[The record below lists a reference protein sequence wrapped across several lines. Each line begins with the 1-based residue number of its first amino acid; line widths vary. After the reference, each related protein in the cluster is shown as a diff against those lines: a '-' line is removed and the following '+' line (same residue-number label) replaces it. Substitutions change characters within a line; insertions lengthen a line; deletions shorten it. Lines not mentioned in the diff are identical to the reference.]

1 MASSDETKNDGAAAA
16 TSNSKEWKTEG
27 HPWVDT
33 RLQVACSWGFPSM
46 SSKGTMEGL
55 VGSMVAFGP
64 VDENQRKPAM
74 GRVLVDPPPQP
85 PAENNDTSSKAEN
98 NNAVLALDLTGA
110 EIQSLQTQTNASV
123 ANASANDASANGST
137 AVTNRAP
144 VVLRLDS
151 SFPNSTLIQNVQE
164 RYDARLE
171 QYMKESILPP
181 LVALAALEEAT
192 HQLVQQR
199 IAQEDAAETAR
210 ARRRSA
216 GSSSNNSKAMLLTAT
231 PHPPLFYAKPP
242 NQYMTAPSVL
252 AAGDGGNDEHHYD
265 TSSGDPTKEYLS
277 SSPSAWLARI
287 KVGCLQA
294 QNDYLTQQ
302 QHEQQL
308 RHMYNTQMQLMM
320 AANSGGGDTIIELS
334 SGRRSSSR
342 IHRIATEQW
351 EEQKASLMDKRTS
364 RSSRRGGGGGG
375 GGNKNTSGSEAY
387 NQGVEAYLKG
397 NRIASFLQKQWELE
411 QRGGGGGEE
420 EEEEETAEG
429 EESEEDPDHD
439 DDEEEDDMDLFN
451 PHLQPTYGDVLK
463 FLRKV
468 RLDDIQASIPY
479 WCQET
484 HNRLSHKQ
492 RKKLQQQLDSD
503 NEDDDDDDE
512 MENVLDVDV
521 LPLDSLILGIPEEEH
536 EEAEEEAGSKIEV
549 EETTSTEKKEV
560 AIETPKS
567 TDTTESTA
575 VVVEAAVKSEE
586 TSGAGMISASTATS
600 SATNATTATSANGG
614 TAPPSAAPEPM
625 KIEETNGCTAP
636 AKVESDASDGIKADT
651 NASAFLE
658 AKKVEPVASATAMAA
673 EWNLEAKDK
682 TLIGSAADSAAVK
695 SDEPEASKNGDT
707 GSVTKEESP
716 EEATSASESVILQ
729 WEVPSSVEKAPPQKQ
744 VYKYLQNE
752 DNTTFGRFKFALRR
766 KDEELERLQAEIAA
780 VAAVPDDGQIQREL
794 DEQAKRKEAERA
806 FQTEKSWNKWRFEG
820 IHGGYTVWPKWQHA
834 VKKWQEERN
843 AKEAASATAP
853 SMDIIVPSEEGKAS
867 AAQEEADRA
876 KALELA
882 EKEKEEEAA
891 AGASSRRTRRKAN
904 SSIGTVFYG
913 QSSQLTAKQLVELIL
928 RLCSEK
934 STAPTI
940 FQLESI
946 VSEDGTQDPV
956 KRLRTALG
964 KLVWRRNQL
973 ARLTPCTSWTDKF
986 LREFVNHK
994 SLLQISHE
1002 EAAVAEASTVPAD
1015 AAAATHADVE
1025 MKLAQGN
1032 KNEGQDK
1039 KEAKE
1044 KSLLQYIRSVHETE
1058 LRLRK
1063 VVLEH
1068 LTEIPIPIV
1077 ATAADER
1084 KNSNEGYDSLDF
1096 EDQSSISWQTE
1107 GHPWIGKHIFRPR
1120 QMANTNDLSQCEW
1133 FTIKSFVPS
1142 VACENAEEITVV
1154 AGSSAKEPPL
1164 VDRRMRFRAM
1174 PFVEEDDGVAFE
1186 DGECLVLTEGQVQAG
1201 CKAADLEQIN
1211 IDMEVED
1218 EEANIIDHPFAGSG
1232 GNTKITLYL
1241 ADNSSPDPIHC
1252 TVVGHTSVV
1261 GDANKETTHRILV
1274 LPIGTDSEPT
1284 PDAVWATLDVSND
1297 SDIRCYLD
1305 TDSPS
1310 KMYRIQQSDFH
1321 PESEA
1326 FAECRNII
1334 GFLERHNKAGPFLE
1348 PVDYVALGI
1357 PDYPQVVTNP
1367 MDVSTVAKKLED
1379 GHYSNIPP
1387 KQTAG
1392 RSPVARMLN
1401 GAFRAD
1407 IELIFD
1413 NSMLYNPPKDWIH
1426 ESAAAVKKAVA
1437 RKMDQISHSA
1447 DLKYKR
1453 SGKHM
1458 EKQSIYIDED
1468 SDIDYEYESDNDD
1481 DDDYGGGFR
1490 RKRKRSKGANRPKAD
1505 DNSTRA
1511 MEQGVRLQKT
1521 LSETLGLRGPF
1532 ANFNV
1537 DNEAATFSLPPH
1549 WGCRRKIPE
1558 AQKSEEPADDED
1570 ENIQPAAESA
1580 YEEQLSE
1587 LVELTRTIDE
1597 AETSG
1602 LRRSTRAVGHDEG
1615 GSKRGKKGRAP
1626 DKEYVMLDEFE
1637 QAFVKASEELSNN
1650 PAPST
1655 RSDVE
1660 YLCERLHD
1668 SYYADVYKTVS
1679 VSLEQSDLNTMNAEV
1694 QGKLE
1699 GPLGSFAN
1707 GSFPPF
1713 LGRMIPHSMAKHG
1726 KFSWE
1731 IRAPFQIP
1739 ALRWVI
1745 RGLIKSG
1752 HLGEV
1757 EPLEQENLSSGVIMT
1772 NHVYYTDNS
1781 LQPFEILDSKELARR
1796 RRANNEQAAS
1806 SEDEIE
1812 LSEYE
1817 KLRAERVARN
1827 AERLKALGL
1836 A

>member
-1 MASSDETKNDGAAAA
+1 MASPDETKTDGAASN
-16 TSNSKEWKTEG
+16 TSDNNKAWKTEG

-46 SSKGTMEGL
+46 SSKGTMEAL
-55 VGSMVAFGP
+55 VGNMVAFGP
-64 VDENQRKPAM
+64 VDESQRKPAL

-85 PAENNDTSSKAEN
+85 PSENNESKKPQ

-110 EIQSLQTQTNASV
+110 EIQSLQTQTNASA
-123 ANASANDASANGST
+123 ANAAAVAANDAATNGSAT
-137 AVTNRAP
+137 VTNNRAP

-151 SFPNSTLIQNVQE
+151 SFPNATLIQNVQE

-192 HQLVQQR
+192 QQLVQQR
-199 IAQEDAAETAR
+199 IVQEDAAEAAR
-210 ARRRSA
+210 ARRRSG
-216 GSSSNNSKAMLLTAT
+216 GSSSSNSKATLLTAT

-242 NQYMTAPSVL
+242 NQYMTAPSAV
-252 AAGDGGNDEHHYD
+252 AAGDGGNDEQYD

-294 QNDYLTQQ
+294 QNEYLTQQ

-308 RHMYNTQMQLMM
+308 RHMYNTQMQLMLA
-320 AANSGGGDTIIELS
+320 AANGAAADIELS

-351 EEQKASLMDKRTS
+351 EEQKASLMDKRSS
-364 RSSRRGGGGGG
+364 RSSRNNRGGGNATGGA
-375 GGNKNTSGSEAY
+375 SQPYS
-387 NQGVEAYLKG
+387 QGVEAYLKG

-411 QRGGGGGEE
+411 QRGGEKEE
-420 EEEEETAEG
+420 AEETAEG
-429 EESEEDPDHD
+429 EEGEEDH
-439 DDEEEDDMDLFN
+439 DEEEEDEEDEEDMDLFN

-468 RLDDIQASIPY
+468 RLDDIQASVPY

-484 HNRLSHKQ
+484 HNRLRQKQ

-503 NEDDDDDDE
+503 TEDGDDDDE
-512 MENVLDVDV
+512 MENVLDIDI
-521 LPLDSLILGIPEEEH
+521 LPLDKFILGIPEEEE
-536 EEAEEEAGSKIEV
+536 EEAEEEAAPEGSKIEI
-549 EETTSTEKKEV
+549 EETTSSKEKEV
-560 AIETPKS
+560 ATETPK
-567 TDTTESTA
+567 TADAPESMEA
-575 VVVEAAVKSEE
+575 VVQPAVKTEE
-586 TSGAGMISASTATS
+586 TSGVEKALDSTATKS
-600 SATNATTATSANGG
+600 TANVTTAASANG
-614 TAPPSAAPEPM
+614 TTPPSAEP
-625 KIEETNGCTAP
+625 KTV
-636 AKVESDASDGIKADT
+636 KVEEANGSTEPTQVESTASDGIKADA
-651 NASAFLE
+651 NASSLVKA
-658 AKKVEPVASATAMAA
+658 KVEPVASATSMAA
-673 EWNLEAKDK
+673 EWKLEAKDK
-682 TLIGSAADSAAVK
+682 TLIGSVADTAAVK
-695 SDEPEASKNGDT
+695 SDEPEANLDGEK
-707 GSVTKEESP
+707 GSVAGEESP
-716 EEATSASESVILQ
+716 VEVTAASESVILQ
-729 WEVPSSVEKAPPQKQ
+729 WEVPSSIEKAPPQKQ

-752 DNTTFGRFKFALRR
+752 DHTSFGRFKFALRR

-780 VAAVPDDGQIQREL
+780 AAAVPDDGQIQREL

-806 FQTEKSWNKWRFEG
+806 FQAEKAWNKWRFEG
-820 IHGGYTVWPKWQHA
+820 IHGGYTIWPKWQHA
-834 VKKWQEERN
+834 VKRWQEERN
-843 AKEAASATAP
+843 AKEASSATNP
-853 SMDIIVPSEEGKAS
+853 SMDIVPSDEVKAS
-867 AAQEEADRA
+867 AAQEEIDRA

-891 AGASSRRTRRKAN
+891 AGSSSRRTRRKAN
-904 SSIGTVFYG
+904 SSTGTVFYG
-913 QSSQLTAKQLVELIL
+913 QSSQLTAKQLVDLIL
-928 RLCSEK
+928 RLCSER

-946 VSEDGTQDPV
+946 VAEDGTQDPV

-973 ARLTPCTSWTDKF
+973 ARLTPCTSWTDK
-986 LREFVNHK
+986 LLGETVHRK
-994 SLLQISHE
+994 SLLQITHE
-1002 EAAVAEASTVPAD
+1002 EPAVTEAVTVPAD
-1015 AAAATHADVE
+1015 DAELPHADVE
-1025 MKLAQGN
+1025 MNLAEGDKQ
-1032 KNEGQDK
+1032 EGQDK
-1039 KEAKE
+1039 NEAEE
-1044 KSLLQYIRSVHETE
+1044 KALLQYIQSLHETE

-1084 KNSNEGYDSLDF
+1084 KNSNEGYDSIDF
-1096 EDQSSISWQTE
+1096 EDQSSINWQPE

-1133 FTIKSFVPS
+1133 FTIKSYVPS
-1142 VACENAEEITVV
+1142 VACENAEEIAVV

-1174 PFVEEDDGVAFE
+1174 PFIEEDDGVVFE
-1186 DGECLVLTEGQVQAG
+1186 DGECLVLTEAQVQAG

-1241 ADNSSPDPIHC
+1241 ADGSSPDPIHC
-1252 TVVGHTSVV
+1252 SVVGHTSVV
-1261 GDANKETTHRILV
+1261 GDANKETTHRILI
-1274 LPIGTDSEPT
+1274 LPMGTESDPT

-1321 PESEA
+1321 PESDA

-1334 GFLERHNKAGPFLE
+1334 GFLERHNKAAPFLE

-1367 MDVSTVAKKLED
+1367 MDVSTVAEKLED

-1413 NSMLYNPPKDWIH
+1413 NAMLYNPPKDWIH
-1426 ESAAAVKKAVA
+1426 ESAAAVKKAVG
-1437 RKMDQISHSA
+1437 RKIDQISHSA

-1481 DDDYGGGFR
+1481 DDDYGGFR

-1537 DNEAATFSLPPH
+1537 DNEAATFSLPPN
-1549 WGCRRKIPE
+1549 WGCRRKIPQ
-1558 AQKSEEPADDED
+1558 AQKSEELADDED
-1570 ENIQPAAESA
+1570 EVMQPAAASA
-1580 YEEQLSE
+1580 HEDQLSE

-1597 AETSG
+1597 AEASG

-1626 DKEYVMLDEFE
+1626 DKEYVMLNEFE
-1637 QAFVKASEELSNN
+1637 QAFVKNSEELSSN

-1668 SYYADVYKTVS
+1668 SYYADIYKNIS
-1679 VSLEQSDLNTMNAEV
+1679 ASLEQSDLSMMNGEV
-1694 QGKLE
+1694 KEKLE

-1731 IRAPFQIP
+1731 IRAPFQIQ

-1772 NHVYYTDNS
+1772 NHVYYTDSS